1 MKNIE
6 LLKNEKLI
14 QQIKDE
20 GCVSLPEFFSETEI
34 QEIIKELSPSLGHA
48 SINVNLPHA
57 VYANTQRFMSQIFV
71 YSKSLVN
78 FVCTDEFQTI
88 NQKLLIK
95 NYHLKAAR
103 YYETG
108 PNGISMWHH
117 DEKSPSGQ
125 VGSGLIFIIYLSR
138 VLTIDEG
145 PFQYLSG
152 SHKFSSDLK
161 NSEDYFANN
170 IDNNFGGK
178 VKSIYGDI
186 GTLLIADSKVI
197 HRACPHTGGYMRSS
211 IFMQVS
217 ELSKY
222 KPYKEKILIDPGL
235 INKNKLI
242 EDNRLLNFF
251 GFDIISEKHI
261 FPITD
266 ATLIPLPS
274 LIEIQLIII
283 KNIIKQVI
291 KTSFEW
297 LPVVLKN
304 KIRRS
309 IIKRPLD
316 YNSIKK

>member
-1 MKNIE
+1 
-6 LLKNEKLI
+6 
-14 QQIKDE
+14 
-20 GCVSLPEFFSETEI
+20 
-34 QEIIKELSPSLGHA
+34 
-48 SINVNLPHA
+48 
-57 VYANTQRFMSQIFV
+57 
-71 YSKSLVN
+71 
-78 FVCTDEFQTI
+78 
-88 NQKLLIK
+88 
-95 NYHLKAAR
+95 
-103 YYETG
+103 
-108 PNGISMWHH
+108 
-117 DEKSPSGQ
+117 
-125 VGSGLIFIIYLSR
+125 
-138 VLTIDEG
+138 
-145 PFQYLSG
+145 
-152 SHKFSSDLK
+152 
-161 NSEDYFANN
+161 
-170 IDNNFGGK
+170 
-178 VKSIYGDI
+178 
-186 GTLLIADSKVI
+186 
-197 HRACPHTGGYMRSS
+197 
-211 IFMQVS
+211 MQVS